1 MLPSGKRYAMT
12 ISNHNV
18 RLFGLGC
25 NLSRQLL
32 ANLEAAAE
40 ELDMELGIEE
50 VSDIQEML
58 DLGITAIPA
67 LQIGEEVVVSGR
79 VLQVDAIKALL
90 ADYCESGI
98 ANGAVSKN
106 ANKD

>member
-40 ELDMELGIEE
+40 ELDLELGIEE

-67 LQIGEEVVVSGR
+67 LQIGEEVVASGK
-79 VLQVDAIKALL
+79 VLEVDAIKTLL
-90 ADYCESGI
+90 AAYCEDGVTNGL
-98 ANGAVSKN
+98 ANGKA
-106 ANKD
+106 